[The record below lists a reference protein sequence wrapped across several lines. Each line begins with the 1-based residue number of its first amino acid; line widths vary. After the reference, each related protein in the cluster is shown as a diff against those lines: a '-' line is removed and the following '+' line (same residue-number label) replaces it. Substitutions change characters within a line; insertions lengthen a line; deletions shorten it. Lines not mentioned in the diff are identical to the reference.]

1 MSCVQK
7 KIEHRFVKMPNKA
20 KLAFTHKE
28 IQCPVCE
35 SILTMDRDSQ
45 KRLKLFFIIGL
56 VFLPFS
62 VVMLVE
68 QIQMLNIFDGLQ
80 RAIGILIVVA
90 ILVYLFYTI
99 LSIRYVPKKESGP

>member
-1 MSCVQK
+1 
-7 KIEHRFVKMPNKA
+7 
-20 KLAFTHKE
+20 
-28 IQCPVCE
+28 
-35 SILTMDRDSQ
+35 
-45 KRLKLFFIIGL
+45 
-56 VFLPFS
+56 
-62 VVMLVE
+62 MLVE